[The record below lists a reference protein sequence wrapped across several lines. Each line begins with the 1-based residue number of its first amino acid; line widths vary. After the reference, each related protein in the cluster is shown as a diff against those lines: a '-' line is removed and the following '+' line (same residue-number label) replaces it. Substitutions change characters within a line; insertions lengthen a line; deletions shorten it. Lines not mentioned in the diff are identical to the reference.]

1 MRTNRILGGV
11 VAVLVVLATVSAVI
25 ASRRDAPL
33 VTPGSP
39 VAAVQAYLS
48 AVVDGRTDEAA
59 RWLDPA
65 GPCGAQD
72 FAYGLMGPGDGTPN
86 VRIDLLGSSTSGATA
101 TVEVETRMGD
111 GGFDPFGTSGFS
123 ERHSFSLRTVDGAWR
138 LTGTPWP
145 LDQCFKGG

>member
-11 VAVLVVLATVSAVI
+11 VAVIVVLATVSAVI
-25 ASRRDAPL
+25 ASRRDTPA

-39 VAAVQAYLS
+39 VAAVRAYLA

-65 GPCGAQD
+65 GPCGPED
-72 FAYGLMGPGDGTPN
+72 FTYGFPGPGDGVPR
-86 VRIDLLGSSTSGATA
+86 VRIDLLGSSTAGATA

-111 GGFDPFGTSGFS
+111 SGVDPFGTSGFS

-145 LDQCFKGG
+145 LDYCSTGG